1 MKLKTRLIIAFL
13 TVILIPILLT
23 VTMACLFGRYQ
34 ISAIE
39 KTYEISGMTTENL
52 SNSVTVMSRLTEKAY
67 NELDQMVSENPAKM
81 EDVTFLE
88 EFNQRLQKKKAY
100 LLVRKGNMLV
110 YVGTDM
116 EEAEPVISRLPGF
129 GDADLESENGLYLG
143 GEAQALVKQVDFLYP
158 DEKKG
163 SAFVVVN
170 IRGVIPEVE
179 RLYLDM
185 VVGIIVVLILT
196 AAVLILWIYRGVMG
210 PLGKMRAAAQKIKEG
225 NLDFE
230 LEAEVDDELGELCR
244 SLEDMRQRLQD
255 NAEEKLKFDKENKEL
270 ISNISHDL
278 KTPVTAIK
286 GYAEGIMDGVADT
299 PEKMER
305 YIRTIYN
312 KASEMDTLINELTL
326 YTKIDTNRIPYN
338 FSTLSVDAYF
348 EDCAEDLSVELESR
362 GVEFGYFNYVEAGV
376 KVIAD
381 AEQIKR
387 VVHNIV
393 NNSMKY
399 MDKPKGKINLRV
411 KDVGDFIQIELED
424 NGRGIAAKDLPNI
437 FDRFYRTDASRNSSK
452 GGSGIGLSIVKKI
465 IEEHGGKIWAT
476 SREETGTTMYFVLRK
491 YQEVPIYE

>member
-326 YTKIDTNRIPYN
+326 YTKIDTNRIP
-338 FSTLSVDAYF
+338 
-348 EDCAEDLSVELESR
+348 
-362 GVEFGYFNYVEAGV
+362 
-376 KVIAD
+376 
-381 AEQIKR
+381 
-387 VVHNIV
+387 
-393 NNSMKY
+393 
-399 MDKPKGKINLRV
+399 
-411 KDVGDFIQIELED
+411 
-424 NGRGIAAKDLPNI
+424 
-437 FDRFYRTDASRNSSK
+437 
-452 GGSGIGLSIVKKI
+452 
-465 IEEHGGKIWAT
+465 
-476 SREETGTTMYFVLRK
+476 
-491 YQEVPIYE
+491 